1 MFQAFRNRNIALL
14 FTGQFA
20 SLAGDMVLFIA
31 LPFWVFQLTGSAM
44 ATGIMFAALMIPQFV
59 LSPIAG
65 VFVDR
70 LDRKRLMI
78 ASDLIRGALM
88 LGYLFVNTADQVW
101 IIYLLAFSESAVSQF
116 FRPSVM
122 AVVPTLVNGEE
133 ELTRANAAL
142 GASQALAQLAG
153 PALGGVLVAT
163 FGPHSAALFDSA
175 SYLFSALMVLL
186 LQIPLRQTVAAQAAN
201 ARQAV
206 TQITEELAQGIRVVL
221 DRPILRI
228 VFGSLVLLFLS
239 QGIINVLLVVMV
251 NQIWHVGATE
261 FGWLISAQGIGGVIG
276 TLVVGAIAAR
286 VSPRMMVIA
295 GGLISGLVLL
305 AIVNQPSIF
314 VAIALILPA
323 GVVFIAFDVGLMTLI
338 QIGSDDSNRGRV
350 SGLMQTTMAAA
361 QLIAIA
367 STSLLADSLGAVL
380 LLDIASVLFAF
391 GGLIAIL
398 VPRGSAP
405 ASTAAPTPQPAE

>member
-1 MFQAFRNRNIALL
+1 MFQAFRNRNLALL

-31 LPFWVFQLTGSAM
+31 LPFWVFQLTGSAT

-78 ASDLIRGALM
+78 ASDLIRAALM

-122 AVVPTLVNGEE
+122 AVVPTLVTGEE

-295 GGLISGLVLL
+295 GGLIS
-305 AIVNQPSIF
+305 
-314 VAIALILPA
+314 
-323 GVVFIAFDVGLMTLI
+323 
-338 QIGSDDSNRGRV
+338 
-350 SGLMQTTMAAA
+350 
-361 QLIAIA
+361 
-367 STSLLADSLGAVL
+367 
-380 LLDIASVLFAF
+380 
-391 GGLIAIL
+391 
-398 VPRGSAP
+398 
-405 ASTAAPTPQPAE
+405 